1 VTPTIPHQALY
12 RRWRAQTFSQ
22 IVGQEAVVE
31 TLRNAVRTERVSHAI
46 LFVGPRGTG
55 KTSLAR
61 ILAKAVNCTNLQ
73 DGDPCDVCE
82 ACVAI
87 REGTTL
93 DVLEID
99 AASNRGINEV
109 RDLRERLA
117 YPPGHLRR
125 KVYILDE
132 AHQIT
137 KEAWNALLKSLEEP
151 PDFVIFMFASTEPSG
166 FPPAILSRLQRFDVR
181 RLTVPEIE
189 GKLTRILEADARSI
203 EPGALTLIARLAAG
217 GMRDAESI
225 LDQLLSMTTDV
236 ITEAAVRDLLGM
248 ADAAAV
254 DGFVEALLTGDAAA
268 GIAILDRL
276 EERGRDPRALLDQ
289 VVDAVRSRLVSE
301 ATSGGADLGANL
313 TAVAR
318 RLVAI
323 DPDRAGIGG
332 LRLQLE
338 LALFAGPSTA
348 PATLPASAAAAETKP
363 TPVSSSPTPPEPRG
377 PTQPR
382 TARASGT
389 RSAAAPTAPTTKE
402 PEAAATTDQTA
413 GPIDTAPAIEALAI
427 ATTDHAAATTDHAA
441 APADTAP
448 ATQPPVAAAT
458 EPPAPT
464 TEPAA
469 VASAP
474 AAPVP
479 AASPPAPA
487 EPRPADSP
495 APTAEPQP
503 VGPGAVTSAS
513 NGTELS
519 LDRIV
524 AAWPDIVAVL
534 SRQPAIKQLILTC
547 RPVALDGTVVTL
559 GYPEEQAFLRE
570 IAERKKAGIEA
581 GIREVIGHD
590 VGVRCVVANIEVAA
604 ASTAGEDGFLM
615 AEARRIFGDDLA
627 DVVEID

>member
-1 VTPTIPHQALY
+1 MTPTVPHQALY

-61 ILAKAVNCTNLQ
+61 ILAKAVNCTNLL
-73 DGDPCDVCE
+73 DGDPCDTCD

-181 RLTVPEIE
+181 RLTVPEIK

-225 LDQLLSMTTDV
+225 LDQLLSMTTDL

-248 ADAAAV
+248 ADTAAV
-254 DGFVEALLTGDAAA
+254 DGFVEALLTGDAAT

-289 VVDAVRSRLVSE
+289 VVDSVRSRLVTE
-301 ATSGGADLGANL
+301 ATSGGTDRDANL

-338 LALFAGPSTA
+338 LALFAGPSMA
-348 PATLPASAAAAETKP
+348 AGPPSAAVPIAEAKP
-363 TPVSSSPTPPEPRG
+363 APTASNPVSPEPRA
-377 PTQPR
+377 PTPPR

-389 RSAAAPTAPTTKE
+389 PQARPASLPTAREPEPTAPPLRPAAEPANAPTAPSAATTTE
-402 PEAAATTDQTA
+402 PSDDVAGDPAVSQPIAAATAAKPTVTEPTPA
-413 GPIDTAPAIEALAI
+413 TAPSPTAAEPTDPPPPAPEPQPA
-427 ATTDHAAATTDHAA
+427 ATSASTAAAT
-441 APADTAP
+441 
-448 ATQPPVAAAT
+448 
-458 EPPAPT
+458 
-464 TEPAA
+464 
-469 VASAP
+469 
-474 AAPVP
+474 
-479 AASPPAPA
+479 
-487 EPRPADSP
+487 
-495 APTAEPQP
+495 
-503 VGPGAVTSAS
+503 

-524 AAWPDIVAVL
+524 AAWSDIVTAL
-534 SRQPAIKQLILTC
+534 SRQPVIKPLILTC
-547 RPVALDGTVVTL
+547 RPVALDGVIVTL
-559 GYPEEQAFLRE
+559 GFPEEQAFLRE

-590 VGVRCVVANIEVAA
+590 VGVRCVVANIEVPAA
-604 ASTAGEDGFLM
+604 TTSGEDGFLM
-615 AEARRIFGDDLA
+615 SEARRIFGDDLA

>member
-1 VTPTIPHQALY
+1 VTPTVPHQALY

-31 TLRNAVRTERVSHAI
+31 TLRNAVRTERVAHAL

-61 ILAKAVNCTNLQ
+61 IMAKAVNCTNLQ
-73 DGDPCDVCE
+73 DGDACDACE

-87 REGTTL
+87 RDGTTL

-99 AASNRGINEV
+99 AASNRGISEV
-109 RDLRERLA
+109 RELRDRLA
-117 YPPGHLRR
+117 YPPGFLRR

-137 KEAWNALLKSLEEP
+137 RDAWNALLKSLEEP

-181 RLTVPEIE
+181 RLSVPEIE
-189 GKLTRILEADARSI
+189 GKLTRILEADGRAI

-236 ITEAAVRDLLGM
+236 ISEPAVRDLLGL

-268 GIAILDRL
+268 GIEILDRL

-289 VVDAVRSRLVSE
+289 VVEAVRARLVTE
-301 ATSGGADLGANL
+301 AGSGGTVRGAAL

-338 LALFAGPSTA
+338 LALFAARSNPAEPPTRPVAGPASSE
-348 PATLPASAAAAETKP
+348 PATSPATSATPRPPFEPVEPADPAAVVEATLN
-363 TPVSSSPTPPEPRG
+363 G
-377 PTQPR
+377 
-382 TARASGT
+382 
-389 RSAAAPTAPTTKE
+389 TAPTPSPAEVGHTTTGPARAAASSSAPGSVE
-402 PEAAATTDQTA
+402 PTTPPIDAPEPAEAGGVDATSDDTPDPEAT
-413 GPIDTAPAIEALAI
+413 TAPEALDVTVAPP
-427 ATTDHAAATTDHAA
+427 A
-441 APADTAP
+441 APAADLS
-448 ATQPPVAAAT
+448 ATGPVAADL
-458 EPPAPT
+458 E
-464 TEPAA
+464 
-469 VASAP
+469 
-474 AAPVP
+474 
-479 AASPPAPA
+479 
-487 EPRPADSP
+487 RL
-495 APTAEPQP
+495 
-503 VGPGAVTSAS
+503 VG
-513 NGTELS
+513 
-519 LDRIV
+519 D
-524 AAWPDIVAVL
+524 WPDIVRAVGPATRAVL
-534 SRQPAIKQLILTC
+534 TEC
-547 RPVALDGTVVTL
+547 RPISVEGNVVTL
-559 GYPEEQAFLRE
+559 GFPEAKSFLKDH
-570 IAERKKAGIEA
+570 AERKRPELEA
-581 GIREVIGHD
+581 AIGGHLGRS
-590 VGVRCVVANIEVAA
+590 VNVRTVATNIEVAPLV
-604 ASTAGEDGFLM
+604 GVDDLV
-615 AEARRIFGDDLA
+615 AEARRIFADDLA